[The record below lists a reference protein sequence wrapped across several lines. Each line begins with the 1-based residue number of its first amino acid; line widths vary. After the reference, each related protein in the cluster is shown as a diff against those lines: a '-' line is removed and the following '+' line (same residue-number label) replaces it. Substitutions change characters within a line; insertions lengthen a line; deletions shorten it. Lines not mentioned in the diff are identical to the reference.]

1 MKIMDEN
8 DINGKIAIKQKE
20 ISVATDPEKK
30 KILQAELVKLN
41 LRKQLMKQTEI
52 TQNLK
57 DND

>member
-1 MKIMDEN
+1 MDEN
-8 DINGKIAIKQKE
+8 TLDGKIAVKQKE
-20 ISVATDPEKK
+20 ISVANNDPEKK
-30 KILQAELVKLN
+30 KVLQAELLKLN

>member
-1 MKIMDEN
+1 MDEN
-8 DINGKIAIKQKE
+8 EINGKIAVKQKE
-20 ISVATDPEKK
+20 ISVANPEKK